1 MIKEKT
7 IRIISAA
14 IFFYV
19 GLALLCVRLRGG
31 VEFDNE

>member
-1 MIKEKT
+1 MIKKT

-14 IFFYV
+14 IFYV
-19 GLALLCVRLRGG
+19 GLALIVVSGYG